1 MNITI
6 NKIMNGWLVALSS
19 PKGQSALFYATFAE
33 VLTNLHELE
42 TEFAK
47 PPQPTKAAGK

>member
-1 MNITI
+1 MNITLT
-6 NKIMNGWLVALSS
+6 KIMNGWIVAITS

-42 TEFAK
+42 VEFAR
-47 PPQPTKAAGK
+47 PPLPTKAGK